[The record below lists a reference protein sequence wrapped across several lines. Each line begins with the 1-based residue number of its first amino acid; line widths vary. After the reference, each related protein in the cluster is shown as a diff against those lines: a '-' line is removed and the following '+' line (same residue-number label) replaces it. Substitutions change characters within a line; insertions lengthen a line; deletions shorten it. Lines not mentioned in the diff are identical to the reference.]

1 MLVVVDDI
9 SVNVLADDRM
19 LFLAY
24 CGVNL
29 SPIADQTFLSDF
41 SVM

>member
-1 MLVVVDDI
+1 MLVVVDI
-9 SVNVLADDRM
+9 SANVPADDQI
-19 LFLAY
+19 LSLAC

-29 SPIADQTFLSDF
+29 SPISDQTFLYDF